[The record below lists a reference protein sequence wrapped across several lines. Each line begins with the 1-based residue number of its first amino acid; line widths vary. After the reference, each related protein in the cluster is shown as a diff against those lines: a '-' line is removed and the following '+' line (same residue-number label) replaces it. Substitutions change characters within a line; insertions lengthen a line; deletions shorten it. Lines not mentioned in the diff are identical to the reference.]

1 MPNSVNEQLADT
13 ASYENIKASTDMAT
27 TAMNLATQNAV
38 ANQQTV
44 QSMVSANLQNG
55 LTLAQNALANALN
68 QAAAVQAITIK
79 ELMDTSIREAVAETK
94 QVNSDLASK
103 LADFSATL
111 SGGQQEAK
119 IAQSTPPESAVAA
132 MLANLA
138 ASISAIE
145 TMLKAQA
152 VRP

>member
-1 MPNSVNEQLADT
+1 MPNAVNEQLADQT
-13 ASYENIKASTDMAT
+13 TYSDIKSSNDMAI

-38 ANQQTV
+38 ANQQSV
-44 QSMVSANLQNG
+44 QAMINANLQNG
-55 LTLAQNALANALN
+55 LTLAQNTLANALQ
-68 QAAAVQAITIK
+68 QATAVQTIAIK
-79 ELMDTSIREAVAETK
+79 HLMSTTAEEAVTFAK
-94 QVNSDLASK
+94 QISSDLSSK
-103 LADFSATL
+103 LADFAATL
-111 SGGQQEAK
+111 SASQQEAK